1 MTSAKLMTTL
11 VIFSGLP
18 GAGKSSLAN
27 RLARE
32 LRWPILR
39 IDDLVVDVPADAGT
53 RFWDEKILVLLGLAE
68 AQLELGVS
76 VIVDSVFMGADRL
89 HTQEVARACNAA
101 FRPVYCF
108 VSDESLWEQRV
119 TQRAETLQDA
129 AVATWERIQQQRQ
142 HFRKWEPDT
151 ALFVDAAQPLD
162 QNYAAV
168 RKYVTG
174 QDVHIAALMIPAA
187 GLKKG
192 SYHS

>member
-1 MTSAKLMTTL
+1 L

-18 GAGKSSLAN
+18 GAGKSTLAN

-39 IDDLVVDVPADAGT
+39 IDDLTVDVPADADY
-53 RFWDEKILVLLGLAE
+53 RFWDEKILVLLRLAE

-89 HTQEVARACNAA
+89 HAQELAQTHKAT

-108 VSDESLWEQRV
+108 VSDESVWERRV
-119 TQRAETLQDA
+119 AQRAETLQNP
-129 AVATWERIQQQRQ
+129 AVATWERIKHQREYF
-142 HFRKWEPDT
+142 HKWEPDT
-151 ALFVDAAQPLD
+151 ALFVDAAQPLE
-162 QNYAAV
+162 QNYTKV
-168 RKYVTG
+168 RAYVTG
-174 QDVHIAALMIPAA
+174 QDGPLKPLSIPAG

-192 SYHS
+192 SYHA